1 MRLWSIFGIAAVLAG
16 CATPAPPPPASA
28 MVAPP
33 AAWRTTLAPTAP
45 VEAEWWDR
53 FGDPVLSD
61 LVRQALAQ
69 NLDVAIAAARVREA
83 RAQEQAIRSQLFPSL
98 DLGLGASRARTVDP
112 FGRPRESTSAQPVFQ
127 AAYELDL
134 FGLVAT
140 QAMAAR
146 RTAEAAQAAADAARL
161 SVASATASGYITLRA
176 LDARLDVAR
185 ETLAQR
191 AEALRIARDRVR
203 VGYASE
209 LELRQAESE
218 YEATAQLLPQVELLR
233 ARQEGALNVLTARTP
248 GPIARGRPLAALQ
261 APAIP
266 DALPVD
272 LLRRRPDIAQA
283 ERLLA
288 ASDAN
293 LASARAQFLPQIR
306 LSASAGAAL
315 SSALD
320 DPVGVWSLGG
330 SVLAPILNAGR
341 LQAQADAAAARR
353 DQAALAYARA
363 ALTAFREVEDNLAAI
378 ARLEDQRSHLA
389 AQRAAAADALR
400 HAQNRFQAGYSPYLE
415 VVDAQR
421 ALLSID
427 LNVVQADAD
436 QLNARVG
443 LYQAVGGGWS
453 APGVRR

>member
-1 MRLWSIFGIAAVLAG
+1 
-16 CATPAPPPPASA
+16 

-69 NLDVAIAAARVREA
+69 NLDVAIDAARVREA

>member
-1 MRLWSIFGIAAVLAG
+1 
-16 CATPAPPPPASA
+16 

-218 YEATAQLLPQVELLR
+218 NEATAQLLPQVELLR